1 MKDDSLGR
9 LIANRRKELGMTQL
23 DLARRMGVTDK
34 AVSKWERDLSFP
46 DLSSIPNL
54 AETLEYSLEDLM
66 QVKEKTGKPQKV
78 AEKPIIT
85 LILTVV
91 PLALGVAV
99 LVLSI
104 LNQLDLQDGFL
115 FMSIGLICLS
125 LKSLLTIKKE
135 DFNG

>member
-54 AETLEYSLEDLM
+54 AETLDYSLVDLM

-135 DFNG
+135 VFNG